1 VRPIAIIVAAVTVL
15 VGPSAWARVKTP
27 PPPPPAAPVASW
39 AGFYVGGTAGGAWG
53 RFDPTTSAINPPGLE
68 FAPSSIAAFNAA
80 GLQSINP
87 AGFTGGIE
95 AGYNWQPGNVLLG
108 VEGDLES
115 FHLRGNANSGPLV
128 YPCCAPSIFT
138 VTSSAST
145 NWLATVRGRLGYV
158 VGDWLFFATGG
169 AAFTTLHGTF
179 GFSENF
185 YVISETASVAA
196 AKTGYTVGGGVE
208 AKLWSQWSAKVEYL
222 HLNFGTV
229 TTGGLAGVG
238 VLVFPLPLTHSMDLK
253 ADLVRLGL
261 NYHF

>member
-1 VRPIAIIVAAVTVL
+1 MKPIAIVLAAVTVL

-27 PPPPPAAPVASW
+27 PPPPPPPVASW
-39 AGFYVGGTAGGAWG
+39 TGFYVGGTAGGAWG
-53 RFDPTTSAINPPGLE
+53 RFATTSSTFNPGGGE

-80 GLQSINP
+80 GIQSIKP

-95 AGYNWQPGNVLLG
+95 AGYNWQLGNVLLG

-115 FHLRGNANSGPLV
+115 FHLSGSANSGPLV
-128 YPCCAPSIFT
+128 YPCCAPSTFT
-138 VTSSAST
+138 VTSSART

-158 VGDWLFFATGG
+158 AGDWLFFATGG

-179 GFSENF
+179 GFSETF
-185 YVISETASVAA
+185 YGISELAPLSA
-196 AKTGYTVGGGVE
+196 AKSGYSVGGGVE

-222 HLNFGTV
+222 HVDFGTV
-229 TTGGLAGVG
+229 TTGSVAGAG
-238 VLVFPLPLTHSMDLK
+238 ILVIPLQFTHTIDLK